1 MNIVYVL
8 ICVNRTV
15 LQFVP
20 VTAALMLNEIRRVL
34 LLGLQKEVGAI
45 SFGETSGL
53 RWVYDRS
60 EDGDPETLATAYT
73 RPYRPYCNP

>member
-15 LQFVP
+15 LPLVP
-20 VTAALMLNEIRRVL
+20 VTAALMVNEIRRVL

-45 SFGETSGL
+45 WSGL
-53 RWVYDRS
+53 YLSGKPAVFVGS
-60 EDGDPETLATAYT
+60 TTGPKMVT
-73 RPYRPYCNP
+73 RKP